1 MHLLYFH
8 QHFSTTQG
16 STGTRSYE
24 LSKYFVSLGHKVTV
38 VCGNFDVGESG
49 LNKSFIFGKREGIVD
64 GIRVIQFNISYSNS
78 DSFVKRSLSF
88 LIYAI
93 RSIGISLFKKYDLVL
108 CTSTPLTASIPG
120 IFAKIFRGKK
130 FIFEVRDLWPELP
143 RALGVISNKYI
154 LKTLVLLEKS
164 SYHFADK
171 CIGLSPGIV
180 DGIIKNS
187 KKNKQVQLIPNG
199 CDLALF
205 ESYKKEFFTKK
216 DGAKFTALYTG
227 THGVANGLDF
237 LLDVAEEI
245 KSLDEQ
251 LIEIVLIGS
260 GMLKDDL
267 KKNAEARNLDN
278 LIFRDPVP
286 KKDLIPILKK
296 ADIGLQIL
304 KDIPE
309 FQFGTSP
316 NKFFDYIAA
325 GIPVVTNYSGW
336 VAELIEENNCGSVE
350 SSGSP
355 KSFAQKIIALK
366 NNSELV
372 KEMSNNSLE
381 LANLKFNRSVL
392 AKKWAKYITSG

>member
-38 VCGNFDVGESG
+38 VCGNFDVGKSG
-49 LNKSFIFGKREGIVD
+49 LNGSFIFGKREGIVD

-93 RSIGISLFKKYDLVL
+93 RSIGISLLEKYDLVL

-154 LKTLVLLEKS
+154 LKALVLLEKS

-171 CIGLSPGIV
+171 CIGLSPGII

-187 KKNKQVQLIPNG
+187 KKNKQVELIPNG

-205 ESYKKEFFTKK
+205 ESYKKESFIKK

-336 VAELIEENNCGSVE
+336 VAELIKENNCGSVE
-350 SSGSP
+350 CSGSP
-355 KSFAQKIIALK
+355 KLFAKKIIELK
-366 NNSELV
+366 NNSELA

-381 LANLKFNRSVL
+381 LANLKFNRKVL
-392 AKKWAKYITSG
+392 AKKWVKYITSG